1 MSKDH
6 VGGPLGIDAI
16 VRRDPLPRLVDGGVG
31 IMVMVDER
39 PLPVVVEEPILH
51 EGNGR

>member
-1 MSKDH
+1 MSENH

-16 VRRDPLPRLVDGGVG
+16 VRRDPLPRLVDSGVG
-31 IMVMVDER
+31 IVVVVDGC
-39 PLPVVVEEPILH
+39 PLLAVVEEPILH